1 MCSVDDNDWRH
12 LCANLVGPGC
22 WRVIHC
28 QTLYGRKT
36 FLFVSLFIYYLLLLM
51 LLPSPFPFAV
61 TQSLTAGLMSQ
72 HHAIICTQSQVS
84 MPRSSL
90 NLPPLS
96 PFLCPL
102 PAFPLVIPPS
112 FRLLPCAPPLPLP
125 FPPLAVCLVFLLLA
139 LHFLCVSPPPPYAM
153 SKACQ
158 SKPGRQSCHYSL
170 W

>member
-1 MCSVDDNDWRH
+1 MRKFGGTRLLKGNS
-12 LCANLVGPGC
+12 L
-22 WRVIHC
+22 C
-28 QTLYGRKT
+28 QTLYGCKT
-36 FLFVSLFIYYLLLLM
+36 FLFVFLFIYLLLLM
-51 LLPSPFPFAV
+51 LLSSPYPFAV
-61 TQSLTAGLMSQ
+61 TQSLTPGLMSQ

-84 MPRSSL
+84 MSRSPL
-90 NLPPLS
+90 NLSPLS

-112 FRLLPCAPPLPLP
+112 FRLLPSAPPPPPL
-125 FPPLAVCLVFLLLA
+125 PPLAVCLVFLLLA

>member
-1 MCSVDDNDWRH
+1 
-12 LCANLVGPGC
+12 
-22 WRVIHC
+22 
-28 QTLYGRKT
+28 
-36 FLFVSLFIYYLLLLM
+36 M
-51 LLPSPFPFAV
+51 LLSSPYPFAV
-61 TQSLTAGLMSQ
+61 TQSLTPGLMSQ

-84 MPRSSL
+84 MSRSPL
-90 NLPPLS
+90 NLSPLS

-112 FRLLPCAPPLPLP
+112 FRLLPRAPPPL
-125 FPPLAVCLVFLLLA
+125 PPLAVCLVFLLLA
-139 LHFLCVSPPPPYAM
+139 LHFLCVSPPPPNAM